1 MSDLDILRS
10 VPIFADVAEDRLRQ
24 TLNEGEIQEVKAG
37 TEVIR
42 QGQDITRFYVILSGS
57 AEVLRHMDGQAIPT
71 GHHEAPSFMGEI
83 QLLTEEPVQVAVVAT
98 ADCRILTLPD
108 DRFRALLADS
118 RSFARCIYRS
128 MGDRLSGFQRML
140 VNREK
145 MASLGTL
152 SAGLA
157 DELTAPASAI
167 ERAAS
172 VLGQN
177 IGSMHADTMTLASSG
192 LTEECLEIIRTL
204 SEARRPDGL
213 VGAGNPMFEGE
224 REEAF
229 EDWLDGHG
237 VPEPWSLAPALSHS
251 GVDLTQLDALSERLS
266 PEGLAAALRWVMHC
280 RDCRSLVDQARTA
293 SQRISDLVRAVKS
306 YSHVDEAAKQ
316 QVDLHDG
323 IEDTLTILQPRF
335 KVGVNVTRD
344 YDRSLP
350 QIDAFGS
357 ELNQVWTHL
366 IDNAVDAMDGRG
378 DLRIRTAR
386 DGDMAVV
393 EIADS
398 GRGIPDE
405 LKSRIFDPFFTTK
418 PAGQGTGLG
427 LDIAHR
433 TVRIRHRGTI
443 TFQSGNGQTVFR
455 VRLPL
460 PA

>member
-10 VPIFADVAEDRLRQ
+10 LPIFADLAEDRLRQ
-24 TLNEGEIQEVKAG
+24 ILDEAEVRDVAAG

-42 QGQDITRFYVILSGS
+42 QGQDITHFYVILTGA
-57 AEVLRHMDGQAIPT
+57 AEVLRHMDGQAIPA
-71 GHHEAPSFMGEI
+71 GHHAAPSFMGEI
-83 QLLTEEPVQVAVVAT
+83 QLLTEEPVQVAVVTT

-108 DRFRALLADS
+108 ERFRALLADC

-157 DELTAPASAI
+157 DELSAPSASI
-167 ERAAS
+167 QRAAS
-172 VLGQN
+172 SLGRN

-192 LTEECLEIIRTL
+192 LTEDCLDIIRTL

-213 VGAGNPMFEGE
+213 VGAGNPIFEGD

-229 EDWLDGHG
+229 EDWLDAHG

-251 GVDLTQLDALSERLS
+251 GADLSQLDALAERLS

-280 RDCRSLVDQARTA
+280 RDCQSLVDQASEAGR
-293 SQRISDLVRAVKS
+293 RISDLVRAVKS
-306 YSHVDEAAKQ
+306 YSHADEAAKQ

-323 IEDTLTILQPRF
+323 IDDTLTILQHRL
-335 KVGVNVTRD
+335 KAGINVTRD

-393 EIADS
+393 EIVDS
-398 GRGIPDE
+398 GRGIPDDV
-405 LKSRIFDPFFTTK
+405 KSRIFDPFFTTK

-433 TVRIRHRGTI
+433 TVRIRHHGSI
-443 TFQSGNGQTVFR
+443 TFRSDAGQTVFR
-455 VRLPL
+455 VQLPL
-460 PA
+460 PG